1 MKQAVISTMAL
12 AALAASEMTFAT
24 RRFDLDEPFTEPRRS
39 RPDQKPFIPFRGNV
53 DLLGKSHG
61 KGTSKRKRQRT

>member
-24 RRFDLDEPFTEPRRS
+24 RRFDLDEPFIEPRRS
-39 RPDQKPFIPFRGNV
+39 RPDQNPFRGNV

-61 KGTSKRKRQRT
+61 KGTSKRKRQRV